1 MFILHTSK
9 APWFADGAKLT
20 ATGETY
26 DLASTQGYQSMETP
40 NGSERPLVQE
50 RSLAEY
56 KKEPNFAKEGEVSQP
71 HALQAVR
78 LLEGNVFVGHDD
90 RPERLRRMQ

>member
-1 MFILHTSK
+1 MV
-9 APWFADGAKLT
+9 AEWREAT

-40 NGSERPLVQE
+40 DGSERPLVQE

-56 KKEPNFAKEGEVSQP
+56 KKDPNFAKEGEP
-71 HALQAVR
+71 PAELTLYQAFFR
-78 LLEGNVFVGHDD
+78 LLERDNIRGAW
-90 RPERLRRMQ
+90 RSI